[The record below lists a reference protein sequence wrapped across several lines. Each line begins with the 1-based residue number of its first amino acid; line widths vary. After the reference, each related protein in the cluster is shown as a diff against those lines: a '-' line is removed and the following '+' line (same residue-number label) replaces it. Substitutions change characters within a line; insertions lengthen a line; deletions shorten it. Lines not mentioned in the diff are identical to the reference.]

1 MPAAEDQ
8 IACDR
13 NATRTEISPSLS
25 AAIERLAIRGAGIR
39 HRVIVDGDEH
49 ALLPAEAGKF
59 ASSVTKVRRASGAAR
74 RAARELLSELGHVDA
89 ALPRSATGAPVWP
102 AGIVGSLAHDATVAI
117 AAVARRDAIAAL
129 GIDIEPL
136 EPLPFKIDDVATA
149 RERRSLPG
157 GWYVGRLLFAAK
169 EAVYK
174 AVHPLDGRFLEHH
187 DVEVD
192 FASGHAVVRG
202 GRTVDLR
209 FVLADHIVTVAF
221 LYAITMPG
229 RR

>member
-1 MPAAEDQ
+1 MPAAEDP
-8 IACDR
+8 IACHG
-13 NATRTEISPSLS
+13 NAMRTEISPSLS
-25 AAIERLAIRGAGIR
+25 TAIKRLALRGAGIR
-39 HRVIVDGDEH
+39 HRVIADGDEH

-59 ASSVTKVRRASGAAR
+59 ASSVAKVRRASGAAR
-74 RAARELLSELGHVDA
+74 RVARELLSEFGYVDA
-89 ALPRSATGAPVWP
+89 ALPKSASGAPIWP
-102 AGIVGSLAHDATVAI
+102 VGVVGSLAHDATVAI

-136 EPLPFKIDDVATA
+136 EPFPLEIDTVATA

-157 GWYVGRLLFAAK
+157 EPYAGRLLFAAK

-174 AVHPLDGRFLEHH
+174 AVHPLDGQRLEHH

-192 FASGHAVVRG
+192 LAAGHAIVRG

-209 FVLADHIVTVAF
+209 FALADHIVTLAF
-221 LYAITMPG
+221 LRA
-229 RR
+229 

>member
-1 MPAAEDQ
+1 M
-8 IACDR
+8 R
-13 NATRTEISPSLS
+13 MEISPSLS
-25 AAIERLAIRGAGIR
+25 TAIQRLALRGAGIR
-39 HRVIVDGDEH
+39 HRVIADGDEH

-59 ASSVTKVRRASGAAR
+59 AGSVTKVRRQSGAAR
-74 RAARELLSELGHVDA
+74 RVARELLSEFGYVDA
-89 ALPRSATGAPVWP
+89 ALPKSASGAPIWP
-102 AGIVGSLAHDATVAI
+102 AGVVGSLAHDATVAI

-136 EPLPFKIDDVATA
+136 EPLPFEIDVVATA

-157 GWYVGRLLFAAK
+157 EPYAGRLLFAAK

-174 AVHPLDGRFLEHH
+174 AVHPLDGQRLEHH

-192 FASGHAVVRG
+192 LAAGHAIVRG

-209 FVLADHIVTVAF
+209 FALADHIVTLAF
-221 LYAITMPG
+221 LRA
-229 RR
+229 